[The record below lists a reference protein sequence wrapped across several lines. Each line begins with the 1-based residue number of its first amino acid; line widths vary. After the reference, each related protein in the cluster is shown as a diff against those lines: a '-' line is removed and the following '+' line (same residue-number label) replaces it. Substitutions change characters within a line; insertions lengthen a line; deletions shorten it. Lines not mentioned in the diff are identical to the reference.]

1 MVDIM
6 SEIVLTA
13 EPHTSRVVA
22 YWEDGTL
29 ISTAV
34 ETDSDVYML
43 EVRLK
48 ICVVLQIDYMTDIN
62 QYVVVYL
69 L

>member
-1 MVDIM
+1 VVDIM
-6 SEIVLTA
+6 SDIVLTA

-48 ICVVLQIDYMTDIN
+48 VCISVLYFK
-62 QYVVVYL
+62 
-69 L
+69 